1 MRARPAGSG
10 FGEARAT
17 AREAPGWR
25 LRPAGDAAVVVEFT
39 GPSGL
44 GVHRRVLGLWESLV
58 RDPLP
63 GMVEA
68 VPSHRAVLVVWDPE
82 QASGE
87 AIRSE
92 LESRISAAGA
102 RAVRRRRL
110 MVIPVVYGGP
120 MGPDLP
126 EVAALTGL
134 APEEVVRR
142 HAAGRYV
149 VVMLGFMPGFCYLGP
164 LDRSLWVP
172 RRATPRLRV
181 PAGSVGIAAGQTGIY
196 SLDDSPGGWRLIGR
210 TWLRL
215 WDPNRR
221 RPALLQAGD
230 RVRFEP
236 VSLAQAPPQ
245 WAERAIGGSWEL
257 ESA

>member
-1 MRARPAGSG
+1 MRSRGVGPGPGELRATA
-10 FGEARAT
+10 GEAR
-17 AREAPGWR
+17 GWR
-25 LRPAGDAAVVVEFT
+25 LRPAGDAAVLVEFT

-63 GMVEA
+63 GMMEA
-68 VPSHRAVLVVWDPE
+68 VPSHRALLVVWDPE
-82 QASGE
+82 QVGGE
-87 AIRSE
+87 AIRAE
-92 LESRISAAGA
+92 LESRIHSAGT
-102 RAVRRRRL
+102 RAVRRRRRL
-110 MVIPVVYGGP
+110 VIPVVYGGP

-181 PAGSVGIAAGQTGIY
+181 PAGSVAIAGGQTGIY

-230 RVRFEP
+230 RVRFEA
-236 VSLAQAPPQ
+236 VSLAQAPRE
-245 WAERAIGGSWEL
+245 WAERAVGSSWEL